1 MSAGGCVCKVDAPI
15 IVGPVERIGRSAF
28 RVAAD
33 PGDAGDCHVVDAVSE
48 HVCAMDIARGA
59 LCCNSSLHRGDG

>member
-48 HVCAMDIARGA
+48 FMGTLNLSRSAMR
-59 LCCNSSLHRGDG
+59 C